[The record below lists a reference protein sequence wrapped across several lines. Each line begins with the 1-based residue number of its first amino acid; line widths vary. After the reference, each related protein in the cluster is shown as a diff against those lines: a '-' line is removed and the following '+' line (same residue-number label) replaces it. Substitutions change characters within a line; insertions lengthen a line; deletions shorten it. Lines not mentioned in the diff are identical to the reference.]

1 MGWTDGL
8 LGCCVSFLINCK
20 QCRVLWTWTQT
31 ISISMVSMPI
41 PNEQVTTRQSDQLW
55 VRPKGSDTV
64 ADEANEMRLEQNSIT
79 IGLQWIAGQDSVLF
93 IPAWR
98 LHAVWIQSFLH
109 HFATTWTKGSLNY
122 LNVMKS
128 ITIWGAQRHNVDS
141 VDGVQ
146 PLNDPFPEGVFHGI
160 PLVQQRTSS
169 QGSWCGPSFFA
180 LISGLGKFVDVP
192 GAPPASNRQ
201 GSDHMG
207 WGYDYSMDAIPMARR
222 PASRDVQSAFWSFHR
237 EVLI

>member
-55 VRPKGSDTV
+55 VRPKGSDMV

-128 ITIWGAQRHNVDS
+128 ITIWGGPTPQCRLCRQCTATD
-141 VDGVQ
+141 
-146 PLNDPFPEGVFHGI
+146 LFPEGVFHGI
-160 PLVQQRTSS
+160 PWYSTYVQQRSRRHKALGAAPVSLPSS
-169 QGSWCGPSFFA
+169 QA
-180 LISGLGKFVDVP
+180 
-192 GAPPASNRQ
+192 
-201 GSDHMG
+201 
-207 WGYDYSMDAIPMARR
+207 
-222 PASRDVQSAFWSFHR
+222 
-237 EVLI
+237 